1 MPALPRRAALSLA
14 IALLGPLAGPLVGC
28 ASGPSADLYQTFGGQ
43 PGLVALVDD
52 FMDGMMRDPDLRP
65 YFVNANRP
73 HIKAELAAQFCAIL
87 GGPCE
92 YKGMDMKMAHARYGI
107 GDHEFNALVQDL
119 QDAMDLHHIPYR
131 AQNRFLA
138 MLAPYRDDVVHPAP
152 PSRVRPLL
160 TIAPDAVVV
169 PETVPTGGPQNKPPP
184 R

>member
-1 MPALPRRAALSLA
+1 MTRRTAAALLTITLAGA
-14 IALLGPLAGPLVGC
+14 IAGC
-28 ASGPSADLYQTFGGQ
+28 ASGPSPDLYQTFGGQ
-43 PGLVALVDD
+43 PGLISLVDD

-73 HIKAELAAQFCAIL
+73 HIKAELVAQFCATL

-119 QDAMDLHHIPYR
+119 QDAMDLHRIPYR

-152 PSRVRPLL
+152 PPRARPPL

-169 PETVPTGGPQNKPPP
+169 PETVPAGGLPNKPPA